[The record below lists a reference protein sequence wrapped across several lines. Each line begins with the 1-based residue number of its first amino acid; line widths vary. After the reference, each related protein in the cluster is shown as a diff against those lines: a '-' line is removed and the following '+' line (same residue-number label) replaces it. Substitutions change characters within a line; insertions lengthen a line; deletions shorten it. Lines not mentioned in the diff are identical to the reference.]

1 MNTNTIC
8 KGENDM
14 TKEQKQSLEM
24 LERIIK
30 REQRLIKD
38 SLESI
43 TKTRNMCQ
51 EIAPEWA
58 GDRDLEDIIRS
69 CCYLPKTTYTL
80 WKEYESML
88 EKIRW
93 KLDHDM

>member
-1 MNTNTIC
+1 
-8 KGENDM
+8 M
-14 TKEQKQSLEM
+14 TKEQKRSLEM
-24 LERIIK
+24 LEIIIK
-30 REQRLIKD
+30 SEQRLIKD
-38 SLESI
+38 SLKSI

-58 GDRDLEDIIRS
+58 GDRDFENITRS
-69 CCYLPKTTYTL
+69 CCYLTKTTYTL
-80 WKEYESML
+80 WKEYIIML